1 MQALRLEF
9 LKTTLRVKTQRV
21 VLQKIPHRML
31 RLRKRFQNMPP
42 VGMDLSSY
50 LEVDRRNL

>member
-1 MQALRLEF
+1 MLALRLEF

-31 RLRKRFQNMPP
+31 RFQNMPP